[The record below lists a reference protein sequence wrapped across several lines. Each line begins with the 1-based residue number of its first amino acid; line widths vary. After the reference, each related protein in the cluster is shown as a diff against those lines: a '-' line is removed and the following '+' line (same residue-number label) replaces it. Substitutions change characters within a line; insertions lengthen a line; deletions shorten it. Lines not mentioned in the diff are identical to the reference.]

1 MPNQLAHMRE
11 LFPVWQLV
19 MGVFAITPAL
29 AAEPAP
35 ASDFK
40 LNLALPSVYQL
51 SAAHA
56 QVPERS
62 VEPVIPAHLA
72 ERPYAIQV
80 QRAALAANLDPALVH
95 AVIFVESGYNQAARS
110 PKGAIGL
117 MQLMPDTALRYGVRD
132 PAKSPEANLKAGT
145 LYLRDLMRQFG
156 NRLDLVLAAYN
167 AGENAVVRYGQRIPP
182 YAETRAYVPAV
193 LSKYREWR
201 EPPPAPA
208 PAPANIEYLSGT
220 RLEPNR

>member
-72 ERPYAIQV
+72 EQPYAIQV

>member
-40 LNLALPSVYQL
+40 LNLALPSVYRL

-72 ERPYAIQV
+72 EQPYAIQV